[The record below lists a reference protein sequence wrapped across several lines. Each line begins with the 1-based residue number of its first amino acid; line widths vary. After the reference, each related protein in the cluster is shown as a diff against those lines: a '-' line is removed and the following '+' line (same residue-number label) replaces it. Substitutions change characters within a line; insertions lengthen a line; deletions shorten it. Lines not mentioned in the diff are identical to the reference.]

1 MERSP
6 VGRQKGYGETRVLGE
21 AELEVV
27 FFPSFR
33 FLLKASTQE
42 SKMYRLLVCG
52 GDFGEEGIAGNVRVH
67 FCKIQLFTFGKIDG
81 LLVDLTSTYHED
93 VFDPSL

>member
-42 SKMYRLLVCG
+42 SKMYRLLVC
-52 GDFGEEGIAGNVRVH
+52 
-67 FCKIQLFTFGKIDG
+67 
-81 LLVDLTSTYHED
+81 
-93 VFDPSL
+93 